1 MDPSAKERSD
11 DVKVTPLVL
20 LNDMS
25 SSVSVPF
32 DWMLTNVFPFC
43 ISTQNDFSVSV
54 RREKTV
60 RNDVSIDASDGTTK
74 TISSFVLSA
83 LRTVTGY
90 EAMLM
95 GA

>member
-1 MDPSAKERSD
+1 MDPSEKERSD
-11 DVKVTPLVL
+11 DVKVTLLVL
-20 LNDMS
+20 MNDMF

-54 RREKTV
+54 CGEKTV
-60 RNDVSIDASDGTTK
+60 RKDVSMDAFDGTTK
-74 TISSFVLSA
+74 TISSVVFVA
-83 LRTVTGY
+83 LRMVTGY